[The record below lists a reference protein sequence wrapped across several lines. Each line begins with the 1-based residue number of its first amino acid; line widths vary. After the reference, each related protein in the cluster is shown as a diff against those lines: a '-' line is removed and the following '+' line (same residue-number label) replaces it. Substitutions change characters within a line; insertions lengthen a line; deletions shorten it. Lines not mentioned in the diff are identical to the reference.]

1 MLTKASFEA
10 AVGRA
15 ALISHKKNGNKWD
28 ALMHLLSKEGL
39 RGYGA
44 VASDFHNLRLRAAQL
59 MAERWFPGFDKRA
72 HPDTGLFVLKGD
84 VASRDASDANFL
96 HATVIAALGSARHRT
111 GSTLQSVIVLRCDHN
126 RFVPRVLLQPPSA
139 SPTVLASL
147 YPNVPRAT
155 ME

>member
-84 VASRDASDANFL
+84 KELSFGERKMLD
-96 HATVIAALGSARHRT
+96 TAR
-111 GSTLQSVIVLRCDHN
+111 N
-126 RFVPRVLLQPPSA
+126 LLIKELS
-139 SPTVLASL
+139 LAKGVNEDDIETDL
-147 YPNVPRAT
+147 KQIFNC
-155 ME
+155 